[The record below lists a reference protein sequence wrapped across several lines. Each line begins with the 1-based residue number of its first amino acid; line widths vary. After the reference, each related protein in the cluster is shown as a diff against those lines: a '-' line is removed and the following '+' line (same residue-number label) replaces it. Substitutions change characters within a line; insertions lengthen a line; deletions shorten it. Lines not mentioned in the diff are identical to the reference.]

1 MTVKELKN
9 ILENVCEDDKVEI
22 KVFDNSTYEV
32 DFVERGTNKI
42 YIGIV
47 NDLIENFN

>member
-1 MTVKELKN
+1 MTVKELKS
-9 ILENVCEDDKVEI
+9 ILENFCDTDKVEI
-22 KVFDNSTYEV
+22 KVYDNSTYEV